1 MKKEAIKQNLQ
12 QSVLFKD
19 IGPEQLAE
27 ITDNAAIRHVPQGD
41 FVHRKGDQADTF
53 YIVAMGEAELTLQ
66 GEDGALSIVGRVGP
80 GGHFGETSL
89 LTKRPQSLTVR
100 ALCDVVIICFSDVYF
115 RLILVSDGPA
125 SGTFNQS

>member
-80 GGHFGETSL
+80 GGHFTGGHAHVHALIRKIALADDPPYGLSTLLAYHVQRVSHLPPPSL
-89 LTKRPQSLTVR
+89 FQR
-100 ALCDVVIICFSDVYF
+100 
-115 RLILVSDGPA
+115 
-125 SGTFNQS
+125 

>member
-12 QSVLFKD
+12 QSVLFKN
-19 IGPEQLAE
+19 IGPEQLEE
-27 ITDNAAIRHVPQGD
+27 ITDNAAIRHVPQGG

-53 YIVAMGEAELTLQ
+53 YIVAMGEAEVTLQ

-100 ALCDVVIICFSDVYF
+100 ASVTLYLSVFLMFVF
-115 RLILVSDGPA
+115 A
-125 SGTFNQS
+125 SSLDSIA